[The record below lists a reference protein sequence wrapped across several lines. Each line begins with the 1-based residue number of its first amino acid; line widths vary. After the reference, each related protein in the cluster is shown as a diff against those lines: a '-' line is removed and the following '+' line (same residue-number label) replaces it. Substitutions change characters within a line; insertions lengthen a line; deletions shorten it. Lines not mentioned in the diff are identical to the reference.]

1 MTCKFALNTNLN
13 FVLNRTNDGTF
24 QTARTQS
31 DRQTNKQIR
40 PSTVAECE
48 GVGAV
53 ALRHDR
59 WCEPPV
65 QFLRLGKTNR
75 LIDRKIEIFNV
86 AGTVRLFESCWLY
99 SAGMTGVRC
108 GGGGG
113 SNIATRG
120 FANSNYDNPLGET
133 IITIIDGGSEVWRH

>member
-13 FVLNRTNDGTF
+13 FVLNRTNDSKF
-24 QTARTQS
+24 QTTRTQS

-40 PSTVAECE
+40 PSIVVDGE

-53 ALRHDR
+53 AHRHDR

-75 LIDRKIEIFNV
+75 PIDRKIEIFNV
-86 AGTVRLFESCWLY
+86 AGTVRLFDPC
-99 SAGMTGVRC
+99 
-108 GGGGG
+108 
-113 SNIATRG
+113 
-120 FANSNYDNPLGET
+120 
-133 IITIIDGGSEVWRH
+133 